1 MRSHN
6 SSDVHFELHK
16 TRALNS
22 FIEVYLQ
29 LKSVLLFR
37 DNSEKIFGND
47 IKNSHWIQTTW
58 SVELIF
64 LIMSIA
70 LATFETNDYSV
81 ITLVNTLDIST
92 SQIQVTI

>member
-22 FIEVYLQ
+22 FIEAYLQ

-47 IKNSHWIQTTW
+47 TKTRYGIQTTS
-58 SVELIF
+58 SVKMAFFINH
-64 LIMSIA
+64 ICCSR
-70 LATFETNDYSV
+70 SC
-81 ITLVNTLDIST
+81 
-92 SQIQVTI
+92 